1 MRRRI
6 SGKRKY
12 IKNSVM
18 FYSQAGQDVWVLQRI
33 GNKGFFVDVGA
44 HDGVESSNTYALEK
58 AGWKGVC
65 VEPSEAYE
73 KMIGVRNCSLVKVA
87 AVADKKSQTGLPL
100 TEILYGLSAPTTI
113 DYLSIDVDGGEMD
126 VLRGMDFDKYH
137 VKLITIEHNKYAEG
151 TARKQEIYEYLTNE
165 GFRRTH
171 EDVRCL
177 DGEWFGLEYE
187 DWYENLSLVPTGRTP
202 EL

>member
-1 MRRRI
+1 
-6 SGKRKY
+6 
-12 IKNSVM
+12 M

-44 HDGVESSNTYALEK
+44 HDGVESSNTFALSK
-58 AGWKGVC
+58 AGWGGIC
-65 VEPSEAYE
+65 VEPNRESYARLIDNRRC
-73 KMIGVRNCSLVKVA
+73 MAINTA
-87 AVADKKSQTGLPL
+87 AVAKDG
-100 TEILYGLSAPTTI
+100 EAGLSLATILLNCPTKI
-113 DYLSIDVDGGEMD
+113 DYISIDVDGGELD

-151 TARKQEIYEYLTNE
+151 TARKQEIYEYLTGE

-171 EDVRCL
+171 EDVKCL